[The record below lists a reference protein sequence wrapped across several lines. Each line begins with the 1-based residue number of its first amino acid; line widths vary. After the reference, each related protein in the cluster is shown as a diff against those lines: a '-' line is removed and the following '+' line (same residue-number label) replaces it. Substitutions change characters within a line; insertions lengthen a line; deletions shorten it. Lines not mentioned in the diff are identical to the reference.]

1 MQVLRHSGASN
12 SYRRDYMAVRP
23 NPLEG
28 KELEATGAKESAEP
42 EDLFG
47 DRDSD
52 DEDPTVTSML
62 ESRSVTV
69 AAQGVLA
76 NPTVDS
82 ALSAT
87 RTIDASATQV
97 AMGVSVEGSG
107 VEIGEVRLSQ
117 KRDREE

>member
-97 AMGVSVEGSG
+97 AMGVGVEGRS

>member
-1 MQVLRHSGASN
+1 
-12 SYRRDYMAVRP
+12 MAVRP
-23 NPLEG
+23 NPLDA
-28 KELEATGAKESAEP
+28 KAVEATGAKESAEP

-47 DRDSD
+47 DKDSD

-62 ESRSVTV
+62 ESRSVSV

-87 RTIDASATQV
+87 PTIDSAATQV
-97 AMGVSVEGSG
+97 TMGANMEGG
-107 VEIGEVRLSQ
+107 GAGIGEVRLSQ